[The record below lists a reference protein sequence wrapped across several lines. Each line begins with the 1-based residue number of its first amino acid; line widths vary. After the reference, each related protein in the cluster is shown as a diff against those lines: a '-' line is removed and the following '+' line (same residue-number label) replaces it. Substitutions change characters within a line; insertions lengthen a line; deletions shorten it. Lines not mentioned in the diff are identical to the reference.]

1 MNNILISIGCILG
14 GIFGIMMSFY
24 LTLCFIQWVA
34 DVIENKK
41 WRGLWD

>member
-1 MNNILISIGCILG
+1 MDLLLTAGCLIG
-14 GIFGIMMSFY
+14 GLFGMMLTFY
-24 LTLCFIQWVA
+24 LVLCFICWVG